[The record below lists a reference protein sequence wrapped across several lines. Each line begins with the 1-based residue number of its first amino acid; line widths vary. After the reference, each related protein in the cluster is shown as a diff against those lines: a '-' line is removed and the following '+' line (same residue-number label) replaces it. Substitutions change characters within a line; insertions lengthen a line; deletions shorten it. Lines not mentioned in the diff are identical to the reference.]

1 MVKEHQWWRLF
12 VITVF
17 LFLIH
22 GLAFAQ
28 VDDRLRQRLSLD
40 FEIQTCLIQSD
51 TRIQRLI
58 DHHILPFRES
68 DTIGVEDRLATSNK
82 NATFPPLDTLGYLK
96 GLVTEDAVKAIID
109 SIIDIGYGEE
119 PPFNEW
125 LALFKQTT
133 LYDSFILHQPSLMKK
148 LVLEFREL
156 SRIHGVSVAV
166 VWFATEFA
174 QISAITALTAYG
186 YGHYALLAPF
196 FPLSFFNT
204 GLAINL
210 QHIRHHK
217 HMRKGYGSAEI
228 KRKAGKLNVKNK
240 RHLRLN
246 YHYSILMKVGEQ
258 GGDSLKLLSLHEP
271 SFLSVIF
278 RGGRYQPRRVYHRK
292 VKRFY
297 HQHHIGL
304 PFTEGSR
311 SSKFHKRMQTVFW
324 VHYLKETD
332 SVQFQQLL
340 QDVSAATV
348 VVSKEVYETTLQQIE
363 VKRWIHELLELS
375 SFDQFAEHLSLFPD
389 HLKVGTFIDLMEQVV
404 LPAWSRQFKR
414 GGFRTFRKV
423 VKGVRRFKY
432 DTLLQQHHYWNEGYR
447 LALLKQTA
455 LIKGD

>member
-1 MVKEHQWWRLF
+1 MVIEHQWWRGLF
-12 VITVF
+12 ITVF

-22 GLAFAQ
+22 CLAFAQ

-40 FEIQTCLIQSD
+40 FDIQTCLIHSD
-51 TRIQRLI
+51 IRIQRLI
-58 DHHILPFRES
+58 DHHILPVHEG
-68 DTIGVEDRLATSNK
+68 DTIGGENRSVYSYKKDYYPS
-82 NATFPPLDTLGYLK
+82 FDSFGHHK
-96 GLVTEDAVKAIID
+96 GFITEDVVKAIID
-109 SIIDIGYGEE
+109 SIIGMEYGVES
-119 PPFNEW
+119 PTHEW

-133 LYDSFILHQPSLMKK
+133 LYDSFIWHQPSLMKK

-204 GLAINL
+204 GLAIHL
-210 QHIRHHK
+210 QNIRHHK
-217 HMRKGYGSAEI
+217 YMRKGYGSAEI

-240 RHLRLN
+240 RYLHLN
-246 YHYSILMKVGEQ
+246 YHYSILMNVGDQ
-258 GGDSLKLLSLHEP
+258 GEDSLRLLSLHEP
-271 SFLSVIF
+271 SFLSVLF

-292 VKRFY
+292 IQRFY
-297 HQHHIGL
+297 HQRHIGL
-304 PFTEGSR
+304 PFTGGGR
-311 SSKFHKRMQTVFW
+311 SSKFHKRMRSVFL

-332 SVQFQQLL
+332 SVQFQQFL
-340 QDVSAATV
+340 QDVRAATV
-348 VVSKEVYETTLQQIE
+348 VVSKDVYETTLQHLE
-363 VKRWIHELLELS
+363 VKRWIHELMELS
-375 SFDQFAEHLSLFPD
+375 SFDQFADHLSAFPH
-389 HLKVGTFIDLMEQVV
+389 HLKVGSFIDLMEQVV

-432 DTLLQQHHYWNEGYR
+432 DTLLEQHYYWNEGYR
-447 LALLKQTA
+447 LDFLKQTA